1 MYKKIKINRNDLIN
15 LNNVLDSLKDEFY
28 PIMKYAVKINKSILK
43 NEIEAIR
50 EAYKSNIER
59 YNEFE
64 TKRYELFDEKGKIK
78 EGKNN
83 ELKALEEEYKDA
95 LEERKKETNEF
106 MKLLLEEIEIE
117 IYQVSNDLIPNLS
130 QEDYD
135 KIFPMISEE

>member
-1 MYKKIKINRNDLIN
+1 MYKKIKINRNDLMS

-28 PIMKYAVKINKSILK
+28 PIMKYAIKINKSILK
-43 NEIEAIR
+43 NEVEAIR

>member
-1 MYKKIKINRNDLIN
+1 MYKKIKINRNDLMS

-28 PIMKYAVKINKSILK
+28 PIMKYAIKINKSILK
-43 NEIEAIR
+43 NEVEAIR
-50 EAYKSNIER
+50 EAYKSNSER

-78 EGKNN
+78 EGKSND
-83 ELKALEEEYKDA
+83 LKALEEEYKDA
-95 LEERKKETNEF
+95 LEERKEETNEF

>member
-1 MYKKIKINRNDLIN
+1 MYKKIKINRNGIMN
-15 LNNVLDSLKDEFY
+15 LNSVLDSLKDKCS
-28 PIMKYAVKINKSILK
+28 PIMKYAIKINKSILK
-43 NEIEAIR
+43 EEVEAIR

-64 TKRYELFDEKGKIK
+64 PKRFELYDEKGKLK
-78 EGKNN
+78 EGKSND
-83 ELKALEEEYKDA
+83 LKVLEEEYKGAIEDRK
-95 LEERKKETNEF
+95 EETDEF
-106 MKLLLEEIEIE
+106 MKLLLEEIEVE